1 MDSKGNNRGAFRLLF
16 ICFID
21 TEPSNLG
28 TESLD
33 KQKTKDN
40 GRQGLW
46 KQTTATTN
54 KQKGKEN

>member
-1 MDSKGNNRGAFRLLF
+1 MVIDMDSKSNNRGAFRLLF

-40 GRQGLW
+40 GRQGL
-46 KQTTATTN
+46 
-54 KQKGKEN
+54 